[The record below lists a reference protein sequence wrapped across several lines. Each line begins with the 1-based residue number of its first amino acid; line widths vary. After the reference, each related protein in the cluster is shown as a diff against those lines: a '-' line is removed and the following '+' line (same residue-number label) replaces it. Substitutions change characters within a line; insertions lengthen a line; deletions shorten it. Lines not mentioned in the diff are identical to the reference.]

1 MDTTTS
7 TAIEQDV
14 PSGLRGQALLPA
26 QAEPPVLVNPLPLH
40 WFQKDA
46 VAAAVKAVKNGGRAT
61 IVAATGSGK
70 TLIAAGCARRLA
82 ARGLVLV
89 LVPTIELLEQTAAA
103 WSLKGGRRGLAVAAC
118 SRAEALESAEAGG
131 RVDAHVTTR
140 AARIADLVAKA
151 EPGDPVTVYA
161 TYASLER
168 IVAAH
173 KDFGL
178 PVWDAVVIDE
188 AHRTAGSEGKA
199 WAAIHSD
206 AKVPALRRLYFT
218 ATPKIADDSKAKA
231 GLADLTAGGDGQ
243 GAEQLPALCSMD
255 DPAVYGETVFT
266 WTLGQGIEHGYLA
279 DYRVL
284 VPVVTDEDLRELL
297 NLPAVADLR
306 SQRSNEELLRMA
318 LQIAVLRAVA
328 DLQLRR
334 VITFHSRV
342 TAAREF
348 AATMNATAELLP
360 IADRPER
367 VTALAVAGSDKL
379 KDRRAA
385 FATFTASTG
394 ERPGEEGE
402 ECCIICNS
410 RLLNE
415 GIDVRSVD
423 AIVFSDPKSSV
434 IDVVQAVGRALRQA
448 YRQGK
453 VSWIIIPVY
462 LPTPEIGDDTMAAD
476 PAEITDA
483 GEAVKAE
490 ADDEIEA
497 SSFRTIWRV
506 LRALAAHDARVVGR
520 ITELRTK
527 RAGEKED
534 VTEAEAG
541 EESGEAG
548 DNGQPAAPEEAPVD
562 WLRIN
567 ARKHAAQIL
576 RTVKLRAFNP
586 HATEWQRMF
595 DLAAA
600 FQAGHHHLDP
610 TDKTHDAALI
620 SWLDRQ
626 RYLRGAGLLS
636 PVRIHELD
644 QLGMIWDKH
653 ARSWDRGYAHARA
666 WAETHG
672 HLAVPAAEKLDGHA
686 VGAWVGR
693 QRKNTKLTADQDAKL
708 TALDAM
714 WRIEPD
720 WNRSYR
726 RMLAYLASDGTLE
739 GPANRTG
746 GEADPTF
753 RPGAWLRK
761 QEKATADGKL
771 TVQQTALLDALS
783 TVQAEQQVQEE
794 DQEQDQG
801 PAEGSVTWTAE
812 WTCGACG
819 DGGDAQFEDGT
830 SVDADHDCDQDDGPE
845 IGWEGRAECSAC
857 GWSTETDFPDGEYIE
872 SNHHCATD
880 Q

>member
-1 MDTTTS
+1 MDTTTTT
-7 TAIEQDV
+7 TAATAEQDV
-14 PSGLRGQALLPA
+14 PAGLRGPASLPA
-26 QAEPPVLVNPLPLH
+26 QAEPPALVNPLPLH

-46 VAAAVKAVKNGGRAT
+46 VAAAVKAVKTGGRAT

-82 ARGLVLV
+82 ARGRVLV
-89 LVPTIELLEQTAAA
+89 LVPTIELLEQTAAS
-103 WSLKGGRRGLAVAAC
+103 WSLKGGRRGLAIAAC

-131 RVDAHVTTR
+131 RVDAQVTTQ
-140 AARIADLVAKA
+140 AARIADLVASVKA
-151 EPGDPVTVYA
+151 GEPVTVYA

-178 PVWDAVVIDE
+178 PAWDAVIIDE

-206 AKVPALRRLYFT
+206 EKVPATRRLYFT
-218 ATPKIADDSKAKA
+218 ATPKIADDSKAKP
-231 GLADLTAGGDGQ
+231 GLADLTAAGDGQ
-243 GAEQLPALCSMD
+243 ELPALCSMTD
-255 DPAVYGETVFT
+255 TRIYGETVFT

-284 VPVVTDEDLRELL
+284 VPVVTDEDLRDLL
-297 NLPAVADLR
+297 NLPAIADLR
-306 SQRSNEELLRMA
+306 SQRSNEELLRLA
-318 LQIAVLRAVA
+318 LQIAVLRAIA
-328 DLQLRR
+328 DLELRR

-342 TAAREF
+342 QAAREF
-348 AATMNATAELLP
+348 AATMAATAALLP
-360 IADRPER
+360 DRDRPER
-367 VTALAVAGSDKL
+367 VTALAVAGSDRL

-415 GIDVRSVD
+415 GIDVAAVD
-423 AIVFSDPKSSV
+423 AIVFADPKSSV
-434 IDVVQAVGRALRQA
+434 IDVVQAVGRALRQS

-453 VSWIIIPVY
+453 VSWVVIPVY
-462 LPTPEIGDDTMAAD
+462 LPTPPVGDGTMAAD

-483 GEAVKAE
+483 SAAVKAE
-490 ADDEIEA
+490 ADEEIEA

-527 RAGEKED
+527 RVGEQDD
-534 VTEAEAG
+534 VTESQDSEGA
-541 EESGEAG
+541 GEAG
-548 DNGQPAAPEEAPVD
+548 DAEQPAQESPVE

-576 RTVKLRAFNP
+576 QTVKLRAFNP
-586 HATEWQRMF
+586 RASEWQRMF
-595 DLAAA
+595 VLAAA
-600 FQAGHHHLDP
+600 FHTGHHHLDP
-610 TDKTHDAALI
+610 TDKTRDGALI

-626 RYLRGAGLLS
+626 RYLRGAGLLA

-644 QLGMIWDKH
+644 RLGMIWDKH
-653 ARSWDRGYAHARA
+653 ARSWERGFAHARA

-672 HLAVPAAEKLDGHA
+672 HLAIPAAEKLDGHA

-693 QRKNTKLTADQDAKL
+693 QRKNPKLTAAQDAKL

-714 WRIEPD
+714 WRLEPD

-726 RMLAYLASDGTLE
+726 RLLAYLAAGGTLT

-746 GEADPTF
+746 GDADPAF

-761 QEKATADGKL
+761 QDKARTDDRL
-771 TVQQTALLDALS
+771 SPQQTALLDAL
-783 TVQAEQQVQEE
+783 Q
-794 DQEQDQG
+794 
-801 PAEGSVTWTAE
+801 P
-812 WTCGACG
+812 
-819 DGGDAQFEDGT
+819 
-830 SVDADHDCDQDDGPE
+830 
-845 IGWEGRAECSAC
+845 
-857 GWSTETDFPDGEYIE
+857 
-872 SNHHCATD
+872 
-880 Q
+880 

>member
-1 MDTTTS
+1 MKESNAAVDTTTT
-7 TAIEQDV
+7 TADTEQDV
-14 PSGLRGQALLPA
+14 P
-26 QAEPPVLVNPLPLH
+26 AEPTSTAVPVLPQQPTADAAAAVNPLPLH

-46 VAAAVKAVKNGGRAT
+46 VAAAVKAVKMGGRAT
-61 IVAATGSGK
+61 VVAATGSGK

-82 ARGLVLV
+82 AKGRVLV
-89 LVPTIELLEQTAAA
+89 LVPTIELLEQTATA

-131 RVDAHVTTR
+131 RVDAEVTTQ
-140 AARIADLVAKA
+140 ATRIADLVAKVK
-151 EPGDPVTVYA
+151 PGDPVTVYA

-168 IVAAH
+168 IVKAH
-173 KDFGL
+173 KDYGL
-178 PVWDAVVIDE
+178 PVWDLVVIDE

-206 AKVPALRRLYFT
+206 DKVPALRRLYFT
-218 ATPKIADDSKAKA
+218 ATPKIADDTKAKA
-231 GLADLTAGGDGQ
+231 GLADLTEGQ
-243 GAEQLPALCSMD
+243 ALPVLCSMND
-255 DPAVYGETVFT
+255 TAIYGETVFT
-266 WTLGQGIEHGYLA
+266 WTLGQGIEHGFLA

-306 SQRSNEELLRMA
+306 SQRSNEELLRLA

-328 DLQLRR
+328 DLNLRR

-342 TAAREF
+342 HAAREF
-348 AATMNATAELLP
+348 AATMPATADLLP
-360 IADRPER
+360 DSDRPER

-410 RLLNE
+410 RLLSE
-415 GIDVRSVD
+415 GIDVAAVD
-423 AIVFSDPKSSV
+423 AIVFADPKSSV

-453 VSWIIIPVY
+453 VSWVIIPVY
-462 LPTPEIGDDTMAAD
+462 LPTPAIGDDTMAAD

-483 GEAVKAE
+483 SGAVKAE

-527 RAGEKED
+527 RAGEKDHTVVSEPGED
-534 VTEAEAG
+534 TATEAGA
-541 EESGEAG
+541 
-548 DNGQPAAPEEAPVD
+548 DGQSAPEEQPVD

-567 ARKHAAQIL
+567 ARRHAAQIL

-586 HATEWQRMF
+586 RASEWQRMF
-595 DLAAA
+595 DLAAG

-610 TDKTHDAALI
+610 TDKTRDGALV

-626 RYLRGAGLLS
+626 RYLRGAGLLA
-636 PVRIHELD
+636 PVRINELD

-666 WAETHG
+666 WAQTHG
-672 HLAVPAAEKLDGHA
+672 NLAIPAAEKLDGHA

-693 QRKNTKLTADQDAKL
+693 QRKNAKLTAAQDAKL

-726 RMLAYLASDGTLE
+726 RLLAYLAGGGTLD

-746 GEADPTF
+746 GDTDPTF

-761 QEKATADGKL
+761 QDKARTDGKL
-771 TVQQTALLDALS
+771 TAHQTALLDALQS
-783 TVQAEQQVQEE
+783 
-794 DQEQDQG
+794 
-801 PAEGSVTWTAE
+801 
-812 WTCGACG
+812 
-819 DGGDAQFEDGT
+819 
-830 SVDADHDCDQDDGPE
+830 
-845 IGWEGRAECSAC
+845 
-857 GWSTETDFPDGEYIE
+857 
-872 SNHHCATD
+872 
-880 Q
+880 

>member
-1 MDTTTS
+1 MDTTT
-7 TAIEQDV
+7 TTVIEDV
-14 PSGLRGQALLPA
+14 PAALRAGA
-26 QAEPPVLVNPLPLH
+26 PVLPQQPASVPVNPLPLH

-46 VAAAVKAVKNGGRAT
+46 VAAAVKAVKMGGRAT
-61 IVAATGSGK
+61 VVAATGSGK
-70 TLIAAGCARRLA
+70 TLIAAGCAWRLA
-82 ARGLVLV
+82 ARGRVLV
-89 LVPTIELLEQTAAA
+89 LVPTIELLEQTAGA

-131 RVDAHVTTR
+131 RVEAQVTTQ
-140 AARIADLVAKA
+140 AARIADLVTKAKA
-151 EPGDPVTVYA
+151 GEPVTVYA

-173 KDFGL
+173 QDFAL
-178 PVWDAVVIDE
+178 PAWDLVVIDE

-199 WAAIHSD
+199 WAAVHND
-206 AKVPALRRLYFT
+206 TDVPALRRLYFT
-218 ATPKIADDSKAKA
+218 ATPKIADDRHAKA
-231 GLADLTAGGDGQ
+231 GLADLTADADGQ
-243 GAEQLPALCSMD
+243 GAEELPALCSMD
-255 DPAVYGETVFT
+255 DTAVYGETVFT
-266 WTLGQGIEHGYLA
+266 WTLQQGIEHGYLA

-306 SQRSNEELLRMA
+306 SQRSNEELLRLA

-348 AATMNATAELLP
+348 AATMNATTELLP
-360 IADRPER
+360 FADRPER
-367 VTALAVAGSDKL
+367 VTALAVAGSDRL
-379 KDRRAA
+379 KDRRSA
-385 FATFTASTG
+385 FATFSATTG

-415 GIDVRSVD
+415 GIDVEAVD
-423 AIVFSDPKSSV
+423 SIVFSDPKSSV
-434 IDVVQAVGRALRQA
+434 IDVVQAVGRALRQS

-453 VSWIIIPVY
+453 VSWVIIPVY

-476 PAEITDA
+476 PAKVNEA

-490 ADDEIEA
+490 AEEEIEA

-527 RAGEKED
+527 RAGEKD
-534 VTEAEAG
+534 HTAVSDSTAG
-541 EESGEAG
+541 EATDVNVGRDGAEQPVGEL
-548 DNGQPAAPEEAPVD
+548 PVE

-576 RTVKLRAFNP
+576 QTVKLRAFNP
-586 HATEWQRMF
+586 RATEWQRMYT
-595 DLAAA
+595 LAAA
-600 FQAGHHHLDP
+600 FHTGHHHLDP
-610 TDKTHDAALI
+610 TDKTLDGALI

-626 RYLRGAGLLS
+626 RYLKGAGLLA

-672 HLAVPAAEKLDGHA
+672 HLAIPAAEKLDGHA
-686 VGAWVGR
+686 VGAWMGR
-693 QRKNTKLTADQDAKL
+693 QRKNTKLTAVQDAQL
-708 TALDAM
+708 TLLDAI
-714 WRIEPD
+714 WRTEPD

-726 RMLAYLASDGTLE
+726 RLLAYLTAGGTLT

-746 GEADPTF
+746 GDTDPTF
-753 RPGAWLRK
+753 RPGVWLRK
-761 QEKATADGKL
+761 QAGSRAGGKL
-771 TVQQTALLDALS
+771 SVQQTALLDALAA
-783 TVQAEQQVQEE
+783 VEKA
-794 DQEQDQG
+794 
-801 PAEGSVTWTAE
+801 
-812 WTCGACG
+812 
-819 DGGDAQFEDGT
+819 GT
-830 SVDADHDCDQDDGPE
+830 YV
-845 IGWEGRAECSAC
+845 
-857 GWSTETDFPDGEYIE
+857 
-872 SNHHCATD
+872 
-880 Q
+880 